1 MNKLEAIEIIEQ
13 NKIQVSRIVE
23 RNSEEEVIQN
33 KIKLVDYVPLDIV
46 VNTIDKIGLKR
57 VVVPKYIA
65 DKIDYCKDAEGYGL
79 FHAMDYCFGYKDSA
93 EWLEY
98 NQDAFALA
106 WLDGYEVE
114 KEKRYRV
121 LIKDGLVLNRR
132 LVKSPI
138 ANTFEFVI
146 GSNLGILG
154 IESFTKQELIEAGFG
169 GVFDNEMF
177 EVVEAEDD

>member
-13 NKIQVSRIVE
+13 NKIKVSRIVE

-65 DKIDYCKDAEGYGL
+65 DKIEYCKYADGYGL

-98 NQDAFALA
+98 NQETFARA

-114 KEKRYRV
+114 KEKKYKV
-121 LIKDGLVLNRR
+121 YLKHTNQKLLYYEDTDDFYFDHINKENIT
-132 LVKSPI
+132 K
-138 ANTFEFVI
+138 
-146 GSNLGILG
+146 
-154 IESFTKQELIEAGFG
+154 SFTKKELIDAGFG

-177 EVVEAEDD
+177 EVEEVHEVHSER

>member
-65 DKIDYCKDAEGYGL
+65 DKIEYCKDAEGHGL
-79 FHAMDYCFGYKDSA
+79 LHAMGYCFGYKDSA

-98 NQDAFALA
+98 NQETFARA
-106 WLDGYEVE
+106 WLDGYDIE
-114 KEKRYRV
+114 KEKLYTAKLKLTDEYLAYDNDNV
-121 LIKDGLVLNRR
+121 EYYFTDEEMASKF
-132 LVKSPI
+132 
-138 ANTFEFVI
+138 TEEEFKKMKFWDNPAFKV
-146 GSNLGILG
+146 
-154 IESFTKQELIEAGFG
+154 EEAHQEDSE
-169 GVFDNEMF
+169 
-177 EVVEAEDD
+177 